1 VLLFVELVAA
11 GVAAAAGAGELSF
24 VEELAE
30 SEVDVEVEVVLF
42 ESVEDLESPVDLGL
56 ALP

>member
-1 VLLFVELVAA
+1 VLLFVELD
-11 GVAAAAGAGELSF
+11 VAAAAGAGELSF

-30 SEVDVEVEVVLF
+30 SEVDVEVVLF